1 MGKLTAIIVGY
12 VSITFASYA
21 ILSLSYSPLVNWL
34 GPYFGFRF
42 PFILGIIYLIAGS
55 PIKNSIILE
64 TWITI
69 GVIVGISARKGTR
82 AWGSATILFLLTTAT
97 LTMLMLGILGISLL
111 GSNGIS
117 SLSGNI
123 SAIVATV
130 TASAAFVPYGTNLAT
145 IAIEPILR
153 LLLPYLSSMLSSG
166 TVSSGSATSGLK
178 TIVMEIAYSVIENYL
193 IFVVTSIVVG
203 TISYR
208 LLHKKKKISKKAVAA
223 ALSIFIAIIFIAM
236 AFSGGIA
243 SPEQMS
249 GYSPAA
255 SSENNIP
262 GLALEGLFP
271 MVIHNNTATVRSDP
285 AVSSSSITNGS
296 NDAGL
301 SIITPNG
308 DLFNFFAMEN
318 SADNGMWN
326 SNGLMFGAVA
336 VTANMTSIIA
346 KEYGISVHN
355 FGGFAPQNMILLAYN
370 NSTPSANAA
379 SLSSSIGSKMGVTFG
394 HILTLNNIKLGN
406 DYVNIYIYSS
416 SSGTS
421 TLKSGFM
428 KAFAD
433 SYTGSIATI
442 FRSNEAMNNYGPFVM
457 ASGYINE
464 SIVKSVAGIS
474 VSNSSGMYFTS
485 GVFGY
490 EQYFHSSGTSHT
502 YNLSAL
508 MHYDSSVS
516 FKSTG
521 LSLLG
526 IGYNNGTGQ
535 IGSLGDYKFNIYT
548 NNNTLAGSS
557 PLNTSGST
565 ITSIGTSSF
574 SPSSVS
580 VSFNA
585 VFPAYLY
592 YSTIVDRLSSNEVK
606 ITVHITN
613 NDNNNL
619 TEFNASQGAF
629 VKNYDGN
636 NASKLISGK
645 YSESG
650 MKVAPGQSANFSY
663 TMELAGNGIYTIPY
677 TNISYNFQGKA
688 FSYQTNA
695 TYITQNKP
703 GYVYAMN
710 TVINQQASQY
720 SILGNVLFSFSGFAF
735 SFMDIILLLIV
746 LIDVRIEVKGLRKML
761 KTRKEE

>member
-64 TWITI
+64 TWIII

-82 AWGSATILFLLTTAT
+82 AWGSASILFLLTTAT
-97 LTMLMLGILGISLL
+97 LSMIMLGMLGISLL

-123 SAIVATV
+123 SAIVDTIIA
-130 TASAAFVPYGTNLAT
+130 AAAFVPYGTNVAT
-145 IAIEPILR
+145 IATEPILR
-153 LLLPYLSSMLSSG
+153 ILLPYLSSLISSG
-166 TVSSGSATSGLK
+166 SVNAGSATSGLK
-178 TIVMEIAYSVIENYL
+178 TIIMEIAYSVIENYL
-193 IFVVTSIVVG
+193 IFVITSIVVG

-208 LLHKKKKISKKAVAA
+208 ILHKKKKISKKAVAA

-243 SPEQMS
+243 SQGQIS
-249 GYSPAA
+249 GAGTA
-255 SSENNIP
+255 SSPGSTIP
-262 GLALEGLFP
+262 GLALAGLFP
-271 MVIHNNTATVRSDP
+271 LSIHNNTASVRSDP
-285 AVSSSSITNGS
+285 AVSSSTITNGS

-301 SIITPNG
+301 SLITPNG

-318 SADNGMWN
+318 SRNTGIWN

-336 VTANMTSIIA
+336 VTANMSSLIA
-346 KEYGISVHN
+346 KEYGINVEH

-370 NSTPSANAA
+370 SSTPEANAA
-379 SLSSSIGSKMGVTFG
+379 SLSTSVGSSMGISFN
-394 HILTLNNIKLGN
+394 HILTLNNIQLGN
-406 DYVNIYIYSS
+406 DHVNIYIYSS
-416 SSGTS
+416 SAGNSA
-421 TLKSGFM
+421 LKSGFM

-433 SYTGSIATI
+433 SYHGSIPAI
-442 FRSNEAMNNYGPFVM
+442 FKTNEGMNNYGPFVM
-457 ASGYINE
+457 ASGYING
-464 SIVKSVAGIS
+464 SIAKSIAGIS
-474 VSNSSGMYFTS
+474 VSSSNGMYFTS

-490 EQYFHSSGTSHT
+490 EQYFHSSGTSHK

-508 MHYDSSVS
+508 MHYDSDVS

-535 IGSLGDYKFNIYT
+535 IGNLANYKFNIYT
-548 NNNTLAGSS
+548 NNNTLAGDT
-557 PLNTSGST
+557 PLNTTGSS
-565 ITSIGTSSF
+565 ITYEGTSLF
-574 SPSSVS
+574 SPATVS

-592 YSTIVDRLSSNEVK
+592 YATSVDRISSNEVK

-613 NDNNNL
+613 NDTNTLND
-619 TEFNASQGAF
+619 FNASQGAF

-636 NASKLISGK
+636 KASKLISGN
-645 YSESG
+645 YSKSNLTL
-650 MKVAPGQSANFSY
+650 APGHSANFSY
-663 TMELAGNGIYTIPY
+663 TMELTGVGIYTIPY

-703 GYVYAMN
+703 GYIYAMN

-720 SILGNVLFSFSGFAF
+720 SVLGYVIFSFSGFAF
-735 SFMDIILLLIV
+735 SVFDIILLLIV
-746 LIDVRIEVKGLRKML
+746 IIDVRIEIKGLRKML
-761 KTRKEE
+761 KDRKAE